1 MIPVLILA
9 LHPRGFSSS
18 KGGKAA
24 EGKDLSK
31 FLSQNLM
38 NGTIYTKKFIFYIN
52 IQAILFNH
60 TLHIMISFKK
70 NPCRHG
76 KHGARFGQ
84 KTLPQNVYFLL
95 SNGRN
100 LRSNPFNPDLIPFV
114 GERGSQVLAGSHD
127 IPSSEE
133 NKS

>member
-1 MIPVLILA
+1 LLYTPLGLC
-9 LHPRGFSSS
+9 SS

-24 EGKDLSK
+24 EGKDPNK
-31 FLSQNLM
+31 FLSQNLF
-38 NGTIYTKKFIFYIN
+38 NGIIYTKQFIIYIN
-52 IQAILFNH
+52 IRAILFNH
-60 TLHIMISFKK
+60 TLQLMISFKK

-84 KTLPQNVYFLL
+84 KTLPQNVYPLL
-95 SNGRN
+95 PNGRY
-100 LRSNPFNPDLIPFV
+100 LRTNPLNPDIIPFV
-114 GERGSQVLAGSHD
+114 GERGNHSLVGSHD